1 MMFDAPKKKLEPN
14 LHRTKY
20 LHDRGNRTTPVWWSW
35 KFKSY
40 NLLQHLRTWIDIH
53 RYPITYSCPISTG
66 PSSVLL
72 QGWGNYH
79 LHVLHARRFR
89 LWLKGW
95 LDLVSI
101 HILGDQITGSS
112 ANSFSKSWCFFFVL
126 QSRETIFLLKTVDFK
141 GILSI
146 EMLSN
151 NKKLSFDG
159 HLSIDWCQGALS
171 NDIEQLGKKK
181 QIWKNLKIR
190 ILCTQKQIFQ
200 PHAVTKRKQIML
212 VLVTVIL
219 QWSQRSSLLT
229 SLQCRHTSFCLLP
242 SSGLQLL
249 EMWWL
254 PTCCRLHL

>member
-1 MMFDAPKKKLEPN
+1 MW
-14 LHRTKY
+14 
-20 LHDRGNRTTPVWWSW
+20 NRTTPIWWSW

-53 RYPITYSCPISTG
+53 RYPIYFCPISTG

-112 ANSFSKSWCFFFVL
+112 ANLFGKSWCFFL
-126 QSRETIFLLKTVDFK
+126 CSKFLCNSFSVENCWFERDPLN
-141 GILSI
+141 I

-151 NKKLSFDG
+151 N
-159 HLSIDWCQGALS
+159 
-171 NDIEQLGKKK
+171 N
-181 QIWKNLKIR
+181 KNLAWWPSKHW
-190 ILCTQKQIFQ
+190 LMPGCTLKW
-200 PHAVTKRKQIML
+200 HRAT
-212 VLVTVIL
+212 
-219 QWSQRSSLLT
+219 W
-229 SLQCRHTSFCLLP
+229 
-242 SSGLQLL
+242 
-249 EMWWL
+249 
-254 PTCCRLHL
+254 

>member
-1 MMFDAPKKKLEPN
+1 MSTPGRVNFQQNVAVRRENLLQGLTSRFFGVLWRIQKRIWTENTQHDVRCTKKKKLEPN

-112 ANSFSKSWCFFFVL
+112 ANSFSKSWCFFFCAPVPWNYF
-126 QSRETIFLLKTVDFK
+126 SVENCWF
-141 GILSI
+141 
-146 EMLSN
+146 
-151 NKKLSFDG
+151 
-159 HLSIDWCQGALS
+159 
-171 NDIEQLGKKK
+171 
-181 QIWKNLKIR
+181 
-190 ILCTQKQIFQ
+190 
-200 PHAVTKRKQIML
+200 
-212 VLVTVIL
+212 
-219 QWSQRSSLLT
+219 
-229 SLQCRHTSFCLLP
+229 
-242 SSGLQLL
+242 
-249 EMWWL
+249 
-254 PTCCRLHL
+254 